1 MKSIV
6 MFLLIFQV
14 LSVRAA
20 QDKVTLTGS
29 STIAPMVSDF
39 GKAFE
44 ANHPGI
50 RIDVQ
55 SGGSGRGITDARQG
69 LADLGMVSRFAK
81 DDEKDLKF
89 FTIALDGVCIILNK
103 ANKLESLSEQQV
115 IDIYTGKI
123 TNWKEI
129 GGKDAKITVVNKAE
143 GRSTLE
149 LFTHHFKLKNSEIK
163 ASVVIG
169 DNQQGIKTVAG
180 NPNAI
185 GYVSVG
191 SAEYDSKHGVKIKL
205 LPMKGVLASTENIL
219 NRTFPLSRPLNLVAK
234 SEPEGVVKEFLQF
247 VLSKDANAIIK
258 DQFFVPLAK

>member
-1 MKSIV
+1 LKSILPI
-6 MFLLIFQV
+6 FLIF
-14 LSVRAA
+14 LSHSVQAA
-20 QDKVTLTGS
+20 QDKITLTGS
-29 STIAPMVSDF
+29 STVAPLVSEF

-44 ANHPGI
+44 ASHPGI
-50 RIDVQ
+50 RVDVQ
-55 SGGSGRGITDARQG
+55 SGGSGRGITDTRQG
-69 LADLGMVSRFAK
+69 LADLGMVSRAAK

-89 FTIALDGVCIILNK
+89 FAVALDGICIILNT
-103 ANKLESLSEQQV
+103 ANKVEALSDQQLM
-115 IDIYTGKI
+115 DIYTGKI
-123 TNWKEI
+123 TNWKEV

-149 LFTHHFKLKNSEIK
+149 LFTHYLKLKNSDIK

-234 SEPEGVVKEFLQF
+234 SEPKGVVKEFLRF
-247 VLSKDANAIIK
+247 ILSKDANAIIK
-258 DQFFVPLAK
+258 DQFFVPLAQ